1 MSYPPY
7 QRSAKKNQ
15 SQQSDQHNDNPFKP
29 TASTSSNVPSIFKVD
44 NNTKIFHSGLGDRP
58 SKVTLFSIYSLR
70 RSRLDV
76 ESPIRF
82 TSPSITPSR
91 DPFNFMPDF
100 SSLQKSTINFT
111 AFSPKNDRELIEAR
125 TKIKSL
131 EISKDNLDLKFGRL
145 EAENKS
151 LELKN
156 RELGLQIEGLEKDKD
171 FYYNREKDA
180 LKSLENL
187 ELENIKLKQAAACE
201 TQTLKDKIRELQQNL
216 EDLKTENLIKEN
228 DLTRKV
234 QSTELE
240 ASKLQ
245 YQVENLNEQIRQQHD
260 ISASRQKLLNETQQR
275 LDETQEKLN
284 EFNHL
289 STQLDQIETHNKK
302 VQEQSEHIQE
312 LELRNRY
319 LTKEINRNKELSPS
333 IQILQHKLERAEYQ
347 LLNMNTL
354 RREAA
359 ELEVENTTLKKE
371 KVSWTSLLD
380 QEKDNINS
388 NTPYTVVKELV
399 SRRNEIELLQI
410 RTRSLEEQVRNK
422 DLVIVDHESKIKE
435 LRFKYKAMESKFLNE
450 IEASKGSKRLLQ
462 KEVEMLMNSLRSYDE
477 EEKQLQSNFEPQ
489 KTERIQNLEKLLA
502 EYKEALEQCENKA
515 TNIQPK
521 HEEYPEFSEL
531 NLHSLEVMQ
540 HILKLENEKA
550 NLQNEIASLQ
560 NQINIYEQTEL
571 KVHSSELIKQ
581 NEILQETVKDLKTE
595 NASLKEKIM
604 LLDNQIDILERAVG
618 RGEYNKET
626 IRVLEMKDNPASK
639 EFSLRENRLQGLAT
653 ENQDLK
659 TKLKELYQ
667 ILENHPTITL
677 ELTEDN
683 DSEKETI
690 RVFPIQSYLN
700 LEEENK
706 QLIDQVADKEKRMT
720 RLKEVWKAKAQ
731 EYREAVY
738 SLLGYKVEFL
748 ENGRV
753 RLTSMYSE
761 QDDHSLV
768 FTSDEDNLGTMQLV
782 DGGNTEYI
790 KSLDNL
796 IKYWVV
802 ERGSIPCF
810 LSSLTM
816 DLIGKTALGP
826 IGREMDMTSGRI
838 SGLGGNQ
845 EFPTLE

>member
-29 TASTSSNVPSIFKVD
+29 TAST
-44 NNTKIFHSGLGDRP
+44 
-58 SKVTLFSIYSLR
+58 
-70 RSRLDV
+70 
-76 ESPIRF
+76 
-82 TSPSITPSR
+82 
-91 DPFNFMPDF
+91 
-100 SSLQKSTINFT
+100 KSTINFT

-531 NLHSLEVMQ
+531 NLHSLENRV
-540 HILKLENEKA
+540 IFSNV
-550 NLQNEIASLQ
+550 NLFFSA
-560 NQINIYEQTEL
+560 
-571 KVHSSELIKQ
+571 
-581 NEILQETVKDLKTE
+581 VKDLKTE

>member
-15 SQQSDQHNDNPFKP
+15 SQQSDQYNDNPFKP
-29 TASTSSNVPSIFKVD
+29 TASTSSNVPSIFRID
-44 NNTKIFHSGLGDRP
+44 NNTKVFQSGLGDRP
-58 SKVTLFSIYSLR
+58 SK

-82 TSPSITPSR
+82 SSPSITPLR

-131 EISKDNLDLKFGRL
+131 EISKDNLDLKVGKL

-156 RELGLQIEGLEKDKD
+156 RELELQIEGLEKDKD
-171 FYYNREKDA
+171 FYYNREKDV

-187 ELENIKLKQAAACE
+187 ELENIKLKQAAASD
-201 TQTLKDKIRELQQNL
+201 TQALKDKIRELQQNL
-216 EDLKTENLIKEN
+216 DDLKTENLIKEN

-234 QSTELE
+234 QSAELE
-240 ASKLQ
+240 TSKLQ

-289 STQLDQIETHNKK
+289 SAQLDQIETFNKK
-302 VQEQSEHIQE
+302 VQEQSEHIHE
-312 LELRNRY
+312 LELRNRD

-347 LLNMNTL
+347 LLNVNKL

-371 KVSWTSLLD
+371 KISWTSLLD

-410 RTRSLEEQVRNK
+410 RISSLEEKVRSK

-435 LRFKYKAMESKFLNE
+435 LKYKYKAMENKFLDE
-450 IEASKGSKRLLQ
+450 IEASKGSKRLLH

-477 EEKQLQSNFEPQ
+477 EEKHLQSNFEPQ

-502 EYKEALEQCENKA
+502 EYKETLEQFENNA
-515 TNIQPK
+515 INIQQK

-531 NLHSLEVMQ
+531 NFHSLEVMRRNEELTQ
-540 HILKLENEKA
+540 DILKLENEKA
-550 NLQNEIASLQ
+550 NLQNEIASLK
-560 NQINIYEQTEL
+560 NQMNIYEQTEL

-581 NEILQETVKDLKTE
+581 NEVLQETVKELRNE
-595 NASLKEKIM
+595 NASLKEKII
-604 LLDNQIDILERAVG
+604 LLDNQIDILERAIG
-618 RGEYNKET
+618 RGEYNRET
-626 IRVLEMKDNPASK
+626 TRVLEMKDNPASK
-639 EFSLRENRLQGLAT
+639 EFSMRENRLQGLIT

-677 ELTEDN
+677 ESTEDN
-683 DSEKETI
+683 DSEKEII

-706 QLIDQVADKEKRMT
+706 QLISQVADKEKRMT

-768 FTSDEDNLGTMQLV
+768 FTSDEDDLGTMQLV

-816 DLIGKTALGP
+816 DLFGKTALGP
-826 IGREMDMTSGRI
+826 IGREMDMTTG
-838 SGLGGNQ
+838 GLGGNQ
-845 EFPTLE
+845 EFSTLE